1 MSSAV
6 KGVIGLVATVA
17 IAAVVAYGVSA
28 PRNVDAVMNQD
39 MAALGGRSMNDHMA
53 EAYTKAA
60 DERCAKFT
68 EMAEQA
74 WDRAIEQGTDERDA
88 DTLDELDRQVDQH
101 CNR

>member
-68 EMAEQA
+68 EMAA
-74 WDRAIEQGTDERDA
+74 ASLGPRHRTG
-88 DTLDELDRQVDQH
+88 
-101 CNR
+101 NRRTRRRYARRT

>member
-6 KGVIGLVATVA
+6 KGAIGLVATVA

-28 PRNVDAVMNQD
+28 PRNVDNMMNQD
-39 MAALGGRSMNDHMA
+39 MAALDGRSMNDHMA
-53 EAYTKAA
+53 EAHAKAA

-74 WDRAIEQGTDERDA
+74 WDRAIEQGTDEREA
-88 DTLDELDRQVDQH
+88 DTLDELDLQVDQH
-101 CNR
+101 CNG